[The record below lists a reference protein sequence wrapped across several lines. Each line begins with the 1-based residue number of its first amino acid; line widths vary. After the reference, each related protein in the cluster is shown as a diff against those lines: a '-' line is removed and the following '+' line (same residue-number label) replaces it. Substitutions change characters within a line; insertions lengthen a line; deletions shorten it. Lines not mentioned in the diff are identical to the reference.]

1 MRLGDPCYH
10 ASMAHND
17 SETCHRKA
25 SEARGAAE
33 HKGGGQESRIAGH
46 LALAW
51 DALAKAKARRE
62 QGLPKSKH

>member
-1 MRLGDPCYH
+1 MPGY
-10 ASMAHND
+10 D

-33 HKGGGQESRIAGH
+33 QKHGGRNARIAGH

-51 DALAKAKARRE
+51 DALAKAKKRRE
-62 QGLPKSKH
+62 EGLPKSKH

>member
-1 MRLGDPCYH
+1 MPGY
-10 ASMAHND
+10 D

-33 HKGGGQESRIAGH
+33 QKHGGRNARIAGH

-51 DALAKAKARRE
+51 DALAKAKKRRE
-62 QGLPKSKH
+62 EGLPRSKH